1 MSTKPF
7 STLRDALFEESPDS
21 RHRVAEEV
29 DQLEERIGLAELR
42 KRLNLTQTHLAKALG
57 TSQPGVSRIE
67 SQADA
72 MVSTVRDYVHATG
85 GGFALLAAYPDAIY
99 ELALGG
105 DEGDRERERRFRIV
119 WQDQATRKLI
129 QVGRLQATPHQYI
142 FHYTTAAETEP
153 SFRPFATFPD
163 LRTTY
168 HSSRLWPFF
177 TDALVEG
184 AGIELDRLVDIFSLP
199 DKEAGPVELLSRGVL
214 LETSDR
220 SPDPDAAVLQV
231 IPEPVLTA
239 DGEESLFLASGLRH
253 VRTDKDAN
261 ESLAALETGDRLEL
275 VDDPENSAN
284 PRAVALRGPDGQN
297 LGYIPDHL
305 LDYLHK
311 RRDAANIEVSVV
323 QVAGPD
329 VENWHLRL
337 LCRMRVVTTSVP

>member
-21 RHRVAEEV
+21 RHRVAKEV
-29 DQLEERIGLAELR
+29 ERLEERIGLADLR
-42 KRLNLTQTHLAKALG
+42 KRLNLTQTDLAKSLG

-67 SQADA
+67 SQDDA

-85 GGFALLAAYPDAIY
+85 GGFALLAAFPDAIY
-99 ELALGG
+99 ELALGR
-105 DEGDRERERRFRIV
+105 DEGDREGERQFRIV
-119 WQDQATRKLI
+119 WQDQTTRKLI
-129 QVGRLQATPHQYI
+129 QVGRLQATPHHYI

-153 SFRPFATFPD
+153 SFRPFTAFPD

-168 HSSRLWPFF
+168 QSSRLWPFF
-177 TDALVEG
+177 TDALVNG
-184 AGIELDRLVDIFSLP
+184 VGIELDRLVDIFSLP
-199 DKEAGPVELLSRGVL
+199 DKEAGPIELLSRGVL
-214 LETSDR
+214 LESNGR
-220 SPDPDAAVLQV
+220 SPDLDVTVIQV
-231 IPEPVLTA
+231 IPEPVLTP

-253 VRTDKDAN
+253 VGPEKDVN
-261 ESLAALETGDRLEL
+261 ESLAALQTGDRLEL

-311 RRDAANIEVSVV
+311 RREAANIEVSVV
-323 QVAGPD
+323 QVAGPE

-337 LCRMRVVTTSVP
+337 LCRIRVVTSVP